1 MVDGIIIIVT
11 TIILIINLLQR
22 QDEASE
28 EWVGTVMGYLTSVE
42 LGGHTVFPR
51 CITVIYQCKKKL
63 SSHHHHHHHHI
74 TENPRLGLKVAPV
87 AGSLLVWQTIGSG
100 GQVTLSG
107 CCHF

>member
-1 MVDGIIIIVT
+1 MLLTLTLIDCLGRRSGMVDGIIIIVT

-51 CITVIYQCKKKL
+51 YVTVIYQC
-63 SSHHHHHHHHI
+63 
-74 TENPRLGLKVAPV
+74 
-87 AGSLLVWQTIGSG
+87 
-100 GQVTLSG
+100 
-107 CCHF
+107 

>member
-1 MVDGIIIIVT
+1 MVDGIIITFT

-51 CITVIYQCKKKL
+51 CITVIYQC
-63 SSHHHHHHHHI
+63 
-74 TENPRLGLKVAPV
+74 
-87 AGSLLVWQTIGSG
+87 
-100 GQVTLSG
+100 
-107 CCHF
+107 